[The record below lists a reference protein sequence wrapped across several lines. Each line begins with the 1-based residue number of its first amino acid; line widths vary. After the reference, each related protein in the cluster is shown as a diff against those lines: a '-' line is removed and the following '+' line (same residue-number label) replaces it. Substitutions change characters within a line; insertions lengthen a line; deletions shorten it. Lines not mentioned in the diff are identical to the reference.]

1 MQKKLEK
8 QKGTGSFV
16 QTIEQKASFVSR
28 PSTKGQKRIQSKT
41 HNNSINIK

>member
-28 PSTKGQKRIQSKT
+28 PSTKGQKRKTVKPGTIIQ
-41 HNNSINIK
+41 